1 MRTKAKQKVNP
12 NKFKQ
17 NRDKVK
23 ELLRFALKAKKDHAE
38 KKKVVVEKPVLK
50 PREEDYHARVA
61 REKVEAEAKDKAKKA
76 KQAERLSALRTV
88 KGSGQLTNKPPKNP

>member
-1 MRTKAKQKVNP
+1 M
-12 NKFKQ
+12 
-17 NRDKVK
+17 K

-61 REKVEAEAKDKAKKA
+61 REKVEADAKDQVKKS
-76 KQAERLSALRTV
+76 KQIERLTSLRLS
-88 KGSGQLTNKPPKNP
+88 KGAGQLTNKPPK